1 MPTKEEI
8 LLYVDK
14 YSADQLV
21 SYIKEGIV
29 TFLELCDE
37 TDGEF
42 SASKRREVKHKLESG
57 DSDEWERVQKEHT
70 IEAVDR
76 YLNAYQN
83 GQFRSQARALKKEL
97 ENNLQFE
104 LHTAEAESVWAS
116 VNKRSVESLGDFVR
130 NYPESGHVKEAN
142 TLINALLLDE
152 IMDIS
157 ADTLVEQI
165 KKFQTSNQLTVEQ
178 KDNNIIAEI
187 TDYITNKKITKQDF
201 LDKLSEDHNL
211 LSAGIVKR
219 LVKSGIIALND
230 LLSIKIEKP
239 FIQKMLKGES
249 IVDYTEMRDLDE
261 IHKQSTEVYFWG
273 IPSSGKSCA
282 LGAILSVAANGRI
295 ARSMDPDTESQ
306 GYGYMNYLINLF
318 HDGRIGTLMGGTPI
332 EAFYEMGFDLVDQDG
347 KIHPITC
354 IDMAGELMRCMFK
367 SNANMPL
374 DDKDLKMLE
383 TMTNILNGNRA
394 SSRKMHIFVIEY
406 GGDDRL
412 YEGYPQSVYLNG
424 AVAYIKNT
432 GIFKKDTDAIYI
444 MITKADKIKN
454 ASKESI
460 TQYINDNYLGFYKGL
475 EQICIDN
482 EINGKKVE
490 KIAFSLGEVCFQNYC
505 KFNSRPAENVVKLIL
520 QRSASEYG
528 GKRGKFEKLFRG

>member
-1 MPTKEEI
+1 MGK
-8 LLYVDK
+8 
-14 YSADQLV
+14 S
-21 SYIKEGIV
+21 
-29 TFLELCDE
+29 
-37 TDGEF
+37 
-42 SASKRREVKHKLESG
+42 
-57 DSDEWERVQKEHT
+57 QKEHT

-219 LVKSGIIALND
+219 LVESGIIALND

-239 FIQKMLKGES
+239 
-249 IVDYTEMRDLDE
+249 
-261 IHKQSTEVYFWG
+261 
-273 IPSSGKSCA
+273 
-282 LGAILSVAANGRI
+282 
-295 ARSMDPDTESQ
+295 
-306 GYGYMNYLINLF
+306 LF
-318 HDGRIGTLMGGTPI
+318 
-332 EAFYEMGFDLVDQDG
+332 
-347 KIHPITC
+347 K
-354 IDMAGELMRCMFK
+354 RC
-367 SNANMPL
+367 
-374 DDKDLKMLE
+374 
-383 TMTNILNGNRA
+383 
-394 SSRKMHIFVIEY
+394 
-406 GGDDRL
+406 
-412 YEGYPQSVYLNG
+412 
-424 AVAYIKNT
+424 
-432 GIFKKDTDAIYI
+432 
-444 MITKADKIKN
+444 
-454 ASKESI
+454 
-460 TQYINDNYLGFYKGL
+460 
-475 EQICIDN
+475 
-482 EINGKKVE
+482 
-490 KIAFSLGEVCFQNYC
+490 
-505 KFNSRPAENVVKLIL
+505 
-520 QRSASEYG
+520 
-528 GKRGKFEKLFRG
+528 